1 MFIKLRT
8 QESPPIIY
16 VGYTMLFFFPEEGTY
31 RWIVFQEEKVKV
43 VESKG
48 LKENVSTV

>member
-1 MFIKLRT
+1 ME
-8 QESPPIIY
+8 ESPLIIY
-16 VGYTMLFFFPEEGTY
+16 GGYTMLVFLPEESTR